1 MIATFFRKGRPLGR
15 GVAGFTLVELLA
27 VIMIIGMLVGLL
39 LPAVQSAR
47 EAARRMTCGKNLKEL
62 GLALNN
68 YVAAKQC
75 FPPGN
80 LSLVGNGYSWIAFIL
95 PFIEEGDT
103 YNKLDLVTS
112 GGGWTTSS
120 NGQDSVNSTNTAT
133 NNLSVQKMRSTLIHC
148 PSSPMQFVLKGHYD
162 STNGHAQSSYAGVAG
177 ASDAVFR
184 TITGANPNRCTGNYN
199 DPTCYNGILSSPA
212 SAATAN
218 GLKPAK
224 VLDGFSRV
232 MMLGEQSSWGLAS
245 YSDGTV
251 APNECRATGRF
262 GWAIGG
268 YGGSTG
274 RRFNITIVSRS
285 IGTLQCDR
293 PLYATNAPF
302 SNNPFMSDLDQTTSF
317 RSAHGQGAQ
326 FTFAD
331 ASVRWFDE
339 SIDMTVYQMMAI
351 IDTSG
356 GFVTKVTQ

>member
-1 MIATFFRKGRPLGR
+1 MIAIFFRKGRPLGR
-15 GVAGFTLVELLA
+15 EVAGFTLVELLA
-27 VIMIIGMLVGLL
+27 VIVIIGMLVGLL

-47 EAARRMTCGKNLKEL
+47 EAARRIACGKNLKEL

-68 YVAAKQC
+68 YVGTRQY

-95 PFIEEGDT
+95 PYIEEGDS
-103 YNKLDLVTS
+103 YNRLDLVTLD
-112 GGGWTTSS
+112 GGRTASM

-133 NNLSVQKMRSTLIHC
+133 NNLSVQKMRSTLLHC
-148 PSSPMQFVLKGHYD
+148 PSNPMQFILKGHYD

-177 ASDAVFR
+177 ASDAVYR

-199 DPTCYNGILSSPA
+199 NPDCFNGVLST
-212 SAATAN
+212 ATTTAPN

-232 MMLGEQSSWGLAS
+232 MMLGEQSSWGWS
-245 YSDGTV
+245 TYSDGTV

-268 YGGSTG
+268 YGANNG
-274 RRFNITIVSRS
+274 RRFNITIVSRP

-317 RSAHGQGAQ
+317 RSSHGGGAQ

-331 ASVRWFDE
+331 ASVRWLDE
-339 SIDMTVYQMMAI
+339 STDMTVYQMLAI

-356 GFVTKVTQ
+356 GSQTKVMP